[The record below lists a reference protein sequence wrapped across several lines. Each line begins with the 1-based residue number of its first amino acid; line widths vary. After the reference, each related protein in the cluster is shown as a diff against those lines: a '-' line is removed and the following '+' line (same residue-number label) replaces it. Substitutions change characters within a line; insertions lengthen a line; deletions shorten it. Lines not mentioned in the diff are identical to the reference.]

1 MIILCL
7 LHPQKS
13 TPVQCWSYKDELLIR
28 IGRAVDNQVILYSA
42 VVSRH
47 HVELR
52 WTGSNW
58 EFVNL
63 SANGTYVKG
72 QRYKSGIVVEGS
84 IIRLAQSGPQ
94 LLIRLN

>member
-28 IGRAVDNQVILYSA
+28 IGRAVDNQVVLYSA

-52 WTGSNW
+52 WTGNNW

-63 SANGTYVKG
+63 SVNGTYVKG
-72 QRYKSGIVVEGS
+72 QRVPSGLVVEGS

>member
-1 MIILCL
+1 MITLCL
-7 LHPQKS
+7 LHLQKS
-13 TPVQCWSYKDELLIR
+13 TPVQCWSFKDELLIR
-28 IGRAVDNQVILYSA
+28 IGRAVDNQVVLYSA

-52 WTGSNW
+52 RVGNDW

-72 QRYKSGIVVEGS
+72 ERVHSGLVVEGS
-84 IIRLAQSGPQ
+84 IIRLALSGPQ
-94 LLIRLN
+94 LLIHLE